1 MNRSFYKIM
10 LRIMA
15 VLSVLLC
22 SLNIN
27 AEELDDFVHINITV
41 KNMLTD
47 YYVRDT
53 LTVDLLKPDSTF
65 IMSAQTK
72 WYGDDVKGWSDARFT
87 YKTEDSDFL
96 VRLSHPDYETIY
108 YKIHVDKDKK
118 YRSGKKEVTIRKLTK
133 SEKARM
139 LDEVVVTASVVE
151 FVHKGDTLQFNA
163 DAFELAEGSM
173 LSALIKRL
181 PGAELRDN
189 GQIYVNG
196 RFVDKLLLDGKDFFR
211 NDKLVLLQN
220 LPAYTVKNIQV
231 YEQNSAAQLMEK
243 GSSKPDYV
251 MDVKLKKGFNAG
263 WLANAEAGGG
273 THSRYR
279 LRGFGLLYNNKSRFS
294 LYALGNNLNETGSPD
309 MSGSWNDPSNNKNE
323 IITKGAGMDYFL
335 EPNSKVAFNGDV
347 TAQYQTVFSNTM
359 VNRQNYLPDGNNYS
373 RRWNDSHAG
382 NLSLSTSHTA
392 NIKTVPFLGLSTQH
406 IVSASFGFSRNKDKS
421 RITEGTFGSLP
432 GRYPSLR
439 DELLAF
445 MPDTL
450 DILNRYL
457 SFRDFKSKRASG
469 SLNYQFITFL
479 KKTYLGLTLFG
490 DMSHGWGNGSEHYLM
505 QYSGQAGDET
515 LRTNPKNSHSY
526 RYGAKLMLHTNVGKI
541 FMMPNYSITNSYD
554 YNSTRFYDAGT
565 DSISGVY
572 DIWRLRGRMRQ
583 LEKVLDT
590 RNSYTT
596 GLHELDQRLE
606 WTLVYEKAGFDDQ
619 GWKSRMFRVDVTPK
633 LRYARRSLLFHGMT
647 PQTLRKN
654 SLLPGVNALITYM
667 PKDQK
672 NKMMLNYELSS
683 ALPAMMDMVD
693 MQFNSDPMNP
703 TVGNPDL
710 KYSTNHKFRFIYDSQ
725 CFFWDKLLLQVQ
737 IDYNRLHNSIAY
749 SSSYDLATGIRTT
762 RPVNINGNQDA
773 QFILVTMLK
782 PDRRKRM
789 TITNVVNYSP
799 GRLVNEISTDAFSDS
814 RRSVSHR
821 NGWWDQL
828 TAEYKT
834 DRFTVGFTGD
844 LSIEHMTSKT
854 GDFSPYTL
862 KQFRYGVRGLVRLPW
877 NVEVSTNLRMY
888 SYRGYSDPAMN
899 NNQLIWNARI
909 TKSVLN
915 GSLQFAFD
923 GYDMLR
929 QCKKTGNSIT
939 SSYREEIRYNYI
951 PSYFMF
957 TVKYFFAKKPRH

>member
-1 MNRSFYKIM
+1 M

-118 YRSGKKEVTIRKLTK
+118 DRSGRKEVTIRKLTK

-373 RRWNDSHAG
+373 RR
-382 NLSLSTSHTA
+382 
-392 NIKTVPFLGLSTQH
+392 
-406 IVSASFGFSRNKDKS
+406 
-421 RITEGTFGSLP
+421 
-432 GRYPSLR
+432 
-439 DELLAF
+439 
-445 MPDTL
+445 
-450 DILNRYL
+450 
-457 SFRDFKSKRASG
+457 
-469 SLNYQFITFL
+469 
-479 KKTYLGLTLFG
+479 
-490 DMSHGWGNGSEHYLM
+490 
-505 QYSGQAGDET
+505 
-515 LRTNPKNSHSY
+515 
-526 RYGAKLMLHTNVGKI
+526 
-541 FMMPNYSITNSYD
+541 
-554 YNSTRFYDAGT
+554 
-565 DSISGVY
+565 
-572 DIWRLRGRMRQ
+572 
-583 LEKVLDT
+583 
-590 RNSYTT
+590 
-596 GLHELDQRLE
+596 
-606 WTLVYEKAGFDDQ
+606 
-619 GWKSRMFRVDVTPK
+619 
-633 LRYARRSLLFHGMT
+633 
-647 PQTLRKN
+647 
-654 SLLPGVNALITYM
+654 
-667 PKDQK
+667 
-672 NKMMLNYELSS
+672 
-683 ALPAMMDMVD
+683 
-693 MQFNSDPMNP
+693 
-703 TVGNPDL
+703 
-710 KYSTNHKFRFIYDSQ
+710 
-725 CFFWDKLLLQVQ
+725 
-737 IDYNRLHNSIAY
+737 
-749 SSSYDLATGIRTT
+749 
-762 RPVNINGNQDA
+762 
-773 QFILVTMLK
+773 
-782 PDRRKRM
+782 
-789 TITNVVNYSP
+789 
-799 GRLVNEISTDAFSDS
+799 
-814 RRSVSHR
+814 
-821 NGWWDQL
+821 
-828 TAEYKT
+828 
-834 DRFTVGFTGD
+834 
-844 LSIEHMTSKT
+844 
-854 GDFSPYTL
+854 
-862 KQFRYGVRGLVRLPW
+862 
-877 NVEVSTNLRMY
+877 
-888 SYRGYSDPAMN
+888 
-899 NNQLIWNARI
+899 
-909 TKSVLN
+909 
-915 GSLQFAFD
+915 
-923 GYDMLR
+923 
-929 QCKKTGNSIT
+929 
-939 SSYREEIRYNYI
+939 
-951 PSYFMF
+951 
-957 TVKYFFAKKPRH
+957 